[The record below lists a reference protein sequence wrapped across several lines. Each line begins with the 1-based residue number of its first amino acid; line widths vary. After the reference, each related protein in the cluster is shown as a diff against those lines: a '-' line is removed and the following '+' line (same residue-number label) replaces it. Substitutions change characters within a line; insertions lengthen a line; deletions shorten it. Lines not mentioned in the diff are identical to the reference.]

1 MNVGAAVGAAQDKR
15 DRHKVVRKLR
25 QPEAGFR
32 QTEAGAWVWRFHLE
46 QLADDIDAPSGS
58 AVRLAAILGMPFV
71 RLRAAL
77 PDELLTTTISDALGR
92 RRGFSVSG
100 LTQCL
105 PLQEELMSTIRRPLQ
120 RSSSKRTLARSSV
133 RRTSGQVAEEAECA
147 AREAKI
153 AAEEH
158 EALLR
163 YRVRLEELVGTAMV
177 LAFLQVATLVP
188 VVQLAQLKSAAK
200 AEFEGVLTPY
210 GWDFEKTQTD
220 FVRWRRADLWLNA
233 RAFVRALMH
242 TPARR

>member
-1 MNVGAAVGAAQDKR
+1 
-15 DRHKVVRKLR
+15 
-25 QPEAGFR
+25 
-32 QTEAGAWVWRFHLE
+32 
-46 QLADDIDAPSGS
+46 
-58 AVRLAAILGMPFV
+58 MPFV

-105 PLQEELMSTIRRPLQ
+105 PLQEELMSTIRRPLERASSRR
-120 RSSSKRTLARSSV
+120 RSSARTSV
-133 RRTSGQVAEEAECA
+133 RRTSVQIAEEAERA

-163 YRVRLEELVGTAMV
+163 YRVRLEELVGSALV

-200 AEFEGVLTPY
+200 AEFDGVLTPY

-220 FVRWRRADLWLNA
+220 FVRWRCADLWLTA
-233 RAFVRALMH
+233 RNCFF
-242 TPARR
+242 AR